1 MKAITALVVVVVACA
16 GCSTLKQ
23 EPIQISDG
31 VKTKTVGSVTTWS
44 PDKAAA
50 VVVNQKVCMQLPTR
64 IVSLGGGGL
73 GAASGDASGVKS
85 VAGGANVKAAAA
97 AAGDWKSTAS
107 SAITSTER
115 TTFLSFGLFYLCQ
128 MAMNGS
134 IKEQRIEEMMQFLVT
149 ESVKIGAET
158 KPPAKP
164 AEPH

>member
-1 MKAITALVVVVVACA
+1 MKAITALAVVVVACV

-31 VKTKTVGSVTTWS
+31 VTTKTVGSVTTWS

-64 IVSLGGGGL
+64 IVSLGGGGV
-73 GAASGDASGVKS
+73 GAASADANGVPS
-85 VAGGANVKAAAA
+85 LAGGGSVKAAAA

-149 ESVKIGAET
+149 ESVKIGDP
-158 KPPAKP
+158 KQVPIAKSP
-164 AEPH
+164 Q